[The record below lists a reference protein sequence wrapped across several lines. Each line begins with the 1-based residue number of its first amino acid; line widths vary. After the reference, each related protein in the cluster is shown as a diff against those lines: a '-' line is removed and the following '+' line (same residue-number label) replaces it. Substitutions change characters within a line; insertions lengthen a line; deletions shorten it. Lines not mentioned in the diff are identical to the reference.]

1 MMNKTIAKEG
11 NMNFFSM
18 KLIALL
24 SVALVV
30 NSAPAISANIP
41 EITQHFSEINPVY
54 VGLLTTIPS
63 LFLVMGVFLTS
74 SIEKQIG
81 KKYTIMTGL
90 LIVGIFGTLP
100 AWYQGSFAVL
110 FLSRC
115 LLGLGIGLFNRLLI
129 QMISQLFQK
138 DNLKKAKALGLE
150 SACEGLGGI
159 FMTIAVGQLIKINW
173 ERSFLIYGFA
183 LISLFVVFL
192 FIPNKNLT
200 RNTEEA
206 NTETSIS
213 RERKIKSILLG
224 MVLFCIVLLFI
235 NYNLQI
241 TPLLIEQG
249 IGDATNGS
257 NMIAAIATGA
267 FIAGNLFGLTYHYLQ
282 RWLLPLAAF
291 VAGGSIF
298 LTSWSTS
305 VNFTLFYSLLLG
317 FAFRNIMPYFMH
329 TFTTGGEAV
338 AKFGTTVV
346 LVAYNLG
353 ATLAP
358 YASQAMSLMSGDASA
373 RNQMII
379 TSLALGSIGLII
391 LIFNKYMTV

>member
-1 MMNKTIAKEG
+1 MK
-11 NMNFFSM
+11 FFST

-41 EITQHFSEINPVY
+41 AITQYFSKINPVY

-63 LFLVMGVFLTS
+63 LFLVIGVFLTS
-74 SIEKQIG
+74 FIEKKIG
-81 KKYTIMTGL
+81 KKYTIITGL
-90 LIVGIFGTLP
+90 IIVGIFGTLP
-100 AWYQGSFAVL
+100 AWYQGSFALL

-159 FMTIAVGQLIKINW
+159 FMTIAVGQLVKINW
-173 ERSFLIYGFA
+173 ESSFLVYAFA
-183 LISLFVVFL
+183 MISLLFVFV
-192 FIPNKNLT
+192 FIPNESTNKA
-200 RNTEEA
+200 EA
-206 NTETSIS
+206 SVREVKVSK
-213 RERKIKSILLG
+213 ERKIKSILLG
-224 MVLFCIVLLFI
+224 FVLFCIVLLFI

-267 FIAGNLFGLTYHYLQ
+267 FIAGNLFGVTYAYLQ

-298 LTSWSTS
+298 LTSWSFS
-305 VNFTLFYSLLLG
+305 VAFTLICSLVLG

-358 YASQAMSLMSGDASA
+358 YASQGISLLSGNTSAS
-373 RNQMII
+373 NQII
-379 TSLALGSIGLII
+379 FTGVGLCSIGLVT

>member
-1 MMNKTIAKEG
+1 
-11 NMNFFSM
+11 M
-18 KLIALL
+18 KFYSIKLFALL

-41 EITQHFSEINPVY
+41 AITQSFPEVSAVY

-74 SIEKQIG
+74 IIEKQIG
-81 KKYTIMTGL
+81 RKYTMLTGL
-90 LIVGIFGTLP
+90 VMVGIFGTLP
-100 AWYQGSFAVL
+100 AWYQGSFVVL

-129 QMISQLFQK
+129 EMISQLFQS
-138 DNLKKAKALGLE
+138 DNRKKAKALGLE

-159 FMTIAVGQLIKINW
+159 FMTIMVGQLIKLSW
-173 ERSFLIYGFA
+173 EMSFLVYAFA
-183 LISLFVVFL
+183 IVSWIFVFV
-192 FIPNKNLT
+192 FIPNEKNTPQNSMTDSTDSNLSK
-200 RNTEEA
+200 A
-206 NTETSIS
+206 
-213 RERKIKSILLG
+213 RKMKSILLG
-224 MVLFCIVLLFI
+224 LVLFAIVLLFI

-241 TPLLIEQG
+241 TPLLLEQG

-267 FIAGNLFGLTYHYLQ
+267 FIAGNFFGVVYSYLN
-282 RWLLPLAAF
+282 RWLLPIAAMLAGLS
-291 VAGGSIF
+291 VF
-298 LTSWSTS
+298 LTSLSNS
-305 VNFTLFYSLLLG
+305 VLFTLFCSLMLG

-329 TFTTGGEAV
+329 TFTSGGENV

-358 YASQAMSLMSGDASA
+358 YVSQLISTVSRNSSASQ
-373 RNQMII
+373 QII
-379 TSLALGSIGLII
+379 VTGFLLGVLGCFTL
-391 LIFNKYMTV
+391 LFNKYMTI

>member
-1 MMNKTIAKEG
+1 MNRYDDKGE
-11 NMNFFSM
+11 MVRFFSL

-41 EITQHFSEINPVY
+41 EITKSFPEINPIY

-63 LFLVMGVFLTS
+63 FFLSIGVFLTS
-74 SIEKQIG
+74 VLEKYIG
-81 KKYTIMTGL
+81 KKQTILTGL
-90 LIVGIFGTLP
+90 MIVGIFGTLP
-100 AWYQGSFAVL
+100 AWYQGSFAWL

-129 QMISQLFQK
+129 QMISHVFQK
-138 DNLKKAKALGLE
+138 DNQKKARALGLE

-159 FMTIAVGQLIKINW
+159 FMTLAVGQLVKMNW
-173 ERSFLIYGFA
+173 EISFIIYAFAMVSFL
-183 LISLFVVFL
+183 FVLLV
-192 FIPNKNLT
+192 IPNERLNT
-200 RNTEEA
+200 RPVEDKLDV
-206 NTETSIS
+206 SITKG
-213 RERKIKSILLG
+213 RKLKSILLG
-224 MVLFCIVLLFI
+224 GILFCIVLLFI

-249 IGDATNGS
+249 IGNATNGS
-257 NMIAAIATGA
+257 HMIAAIATGA
-267 FIAGNLFGLTYHYLQ
+267 FLAGNVFGITYRYLQ
-282 RWLLPLAAF
+282 RWLLPIATII
-291 VAGGSIF
+291 AGMSIF
-298 LTSWSTS
+298 LTNLSTS
-305 VNFTLFYSLLLG
+305 AFFTLVCSLVLG
-317 FAFRNIMPYFMH
+317 FAFRHIMPYFMH

-358 YASQAMSLMSGDASA
+358 YASQAITFFSGNQHAS
-373 RNQMII
+373 NQILI
-379 TSLALGSIGLII
+379 TGILLGGIGLM
-391 LIFNKYMTV
+391 LAFFNKKVTI